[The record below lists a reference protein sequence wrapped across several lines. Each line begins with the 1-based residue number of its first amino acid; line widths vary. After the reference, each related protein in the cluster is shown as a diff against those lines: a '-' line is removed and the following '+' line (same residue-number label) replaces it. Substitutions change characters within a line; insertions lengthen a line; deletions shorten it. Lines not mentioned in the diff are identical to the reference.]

1 MKYKTKKRLISALSF
16 AIVLSMNIS
25 PIAGI
30 AGAIAESG
38 FVDRLGNLKD
48 NLIYL
53 AENDWSFDSY
63 ADGTT
68 TESTTS
74 NCSCSCS
81 FSCDAESAID
91 TLMGTGDI
99 DLTDINAALSGI
111 KGDTSNLG
119 GIKTSVDTIKT
130 NTGDILEALGENGV
144 IYGKL
149 KDIETNTE
157 DIEILLKDTNKLL
170 GEIKAEIQEMQ
181 HEYRVAHIYS
191 LNNSWDNALWRPH
204 TEDCPYIEDIA
215 TVHGKFA
222 NVYSGYWNTAVT
234 PVQYETATKV
244 NELGQTVLDE
254 ELLRAYEVLGYDI
267 IRRYE
272 GAVTG
277 PVAIVK
283 CEDKL
288 QTYSEFLNNYTF
300 EKYTKDDG
308 TIGYKYYKLD
318 ENGNPGTQVSAQFEV
333 PLVYYSEDIDKEK
346 VTWLDAV
353 TVLYKALGEEE
364 VHYTSHMVRDTTITP
379 ETSPVSQ
386 GLSGITQF
394 EGYNYLVFQTR
405 ANPIKQAQE
414 VKNEQT
420 GQMELKYTIE
430 YTYWD
435 RAKVDGFITQG
446 TNMTD
451 PITFDRFCMLAE
463 DMMTAFGE
471 PTIGQDEMKALL
483 QVYGSQFPIQ
493 LGTDVADAWA
503 YMMVRGILV
512 DPTINYTDT
521 LTRAELLKMAAAIK
535 DDSFRTDFK
544 NIQITLDLSD
554 VMQEDGYYPVED
566 FKFTQNEFNSSR
578 NYDYSESASYEYLIP
593 VSESHTLTSPTIYS
607 EQKTT
612 AADLVGKTIEG
623 ATFKTTLELEGH
635 SYYVISVP
643 KTYRGNIWVSNAAPA
658 LDSTSSTT
666 SVDLTTW
673 YCIPSNLIGGGI
685 FTSSNTVG
693 GDNNLIT
700 ITVKEDNWHNFD
712 YRGGDE
718 ALVSYTDYMREGLK
732 ERPNPTQVAYG
743 LTTYETMLAYADLM
757 TQPIV
762 VHADETEDEDTY
774 TWVRYTTT
782 GSKIATDDY
791 GTHNTGV
798 SNNLKVATTIETI
811 PRVTG
816 VPTELT
822 GVKPVSRREFG
833 TSNAPGDS
841 SMGYAMSNQLRV
853 LNRVVLLDE
862 FNMLNDSSYSS
873 VKSLIELALDGS
885 SGQTHVNNMLNKKA
899 NTVYFETIADV
910 EFTNGSITW
919 TDSTPDAVVKVSLLE
934 HDTDVK
940 EYVSQQSSY
949 GGEKFTYKKLLET
962 DYSAFP
968 FLYLTGAA
976 PIARTGTI
984 TNSSYSSMSANGN
997 PSYVYSFKDDIKIS
1011 ADGTGKL
1018 NEFLKSQIDVLYPD
1032 VEDDLVSKWRDVYKL
1047 KWACY
1052 AMNETGTQEFE
1063 HDSVLLYTLQPKAL
1077 MSDLGSL
1084 ESQYENGIQGYG
1096 STDTTYSLNA
1106 NVASSAI
1113 MNRSQQVLVSWED
1126 LIKCDFIIGNNGDVQ
1141 PEPNPDGSYSFMT
1154 KNGQVIVN
1162 DVNKTI
1168 QIGTVLYDLYYED
1181 EESPTLVY
1189 YDSEQKMLYF
1199 DYRCILGVISEKF
1212 QRTGTTSEFLDN
1224 CIGAGGYVVY
1234 DLNDGNVS
1242 AKTYESLDIVAKNL
1256 TSVSTYN
1263 IRVAN
1268 YINGFDGSKTACDN
1282 NYGNGLSYTGRRITS
1297 ASFIP
1302 TANWVTCIDD
1312 NGSEV
1317 SGAVYVYY
1325 PSVAFTE
1332 GYINSSGTGTE
1343 KPNLTAIKDRWKDF
1357 SSVVDNANMIQPKN
1371 GKSSLKEALKNAYG
1385 KDVSELSIDNDA
1397 DLPLIMTYYS
1407 IAKLYEKTGVYYFDS
1422 AWYIREFDITNNTWY
1437 QSSTNNNVSD
1447 SADADGNATGIMYWV
1462 DSLGYVYNIPKM
1474 GEFTWAKYFNGDI
1487 MLPLVANK
1495 EPATEIIN
1503 LNLDYYGSSNQKDG
1517 SSQKLYYGTYIT
1529 NDGFK
1534 YVQCDSNGITD
1545 IDATI
1550 DSLTADKLKG
1560 KDADTNPDS
1569 DVLDTPMK
1577 VGNDVTTYIVDG
1589 NGAVVESVFIPAP
1602 SGIYV
1607 AFGQNTFETW
1617 VVSKL
1622 SSYIVD
1628 ANYVYYGNTQLT
1640 LQPKSINDSTTGFK
1654 FSGATTWNA
1663 FTIPNST
1670 IMYRV
1675 HKTNTVSTLIITPS
1689 SLQSASASGIDTV
1702 EIDDLSTNPI
1712 EDWLNKIG
1720 ANSLLQSIDEG
1731 ASWLIVITF
1740 NVLPI
1745 IGIILMTILVGL
1757 AFLAE
1762 NQLVQMFCDKVIDPV
1777 KIMTFGRR
1785 DIHRWNW
1792 RKVLLPCI
1800 IMYCV
1805 FALFLNGNLIMI
1817 VQSLAEWYGVI
1828 LEWIRQV
1835 L

>member
-53 AENDWSFDSY
+53 AENDWSFNSY
-63 ADGTT
+63 ADNTA
-68 TESTTS
+68 TESTTTS
-74 NCSCSCS
+74 SSCSCS

-99 DLTDINAALSGI
+99 DLTDINTALSGI

-130 NTGDILEALGENGV
+130 NTGDILEALGEDGV

-333 PLVYYSEDIDKEK
+333 PLVYYFEDIDKEK
-346 VTWLDAV
+346 VTWLDAI

-566 FKFTQNEFNSSR
+566 FSFTQGQFSSSKVY
-578 NYDYSESASYEYLIP
+578 NYEVSNTYEYLIP
-593 VSESHTLTSPTIYS
+593 KESNAVLTSPTVYTLS
-607 EQKTT
+607 
-612 AADLVGKTIEG
+612 ASSLADINTLVSNSSFDLKSKELNG
-623 ATFKTTLELEGH
+623 ATYLTTVTLEDVE
-635 SYYVISVP
+635 YYVVSVP
-643 KTYRGNIWVSNAAPA
+643 KSFTGNIWVGNSASEFNY
-658 LDSTSSTT
+658 TE
-666 SVDLTTW
+666 DLNKW
-673 YCIPSNLIGGGI
+673 YCIPSNCLGGGI
-685 FTSSNTVG
+685 FLTTSVTIESTGTIVTIKPDGCMSFDTQSN
-693 GDNNLIT
+693 NYSLI
-700 ITVKEDNWHNFD
+700 
-712 YRGGDE
+712 
-718 ALVSYTDYMREGLK
+718 SYTDYLRAGLN
-732 ERPNPTQVAYG
+732 ERPSATQVAYG
-743 LTTYETMLAYADLM
+743 LTTYEKMLAYADIYTKPL
-757 TQPIV
+757 T
-762 VHADETEDEDTY
+762 VHADTEEELES
-774 TWVRYTTT
+774 TWVKYTIKN
-782 GSKIATDDY
+782 SEI
-791 GTHNTGV
+791 
-798 SNNLKVATTIETI
+798 S
-811 PRVTG
+811 
-816 VPTELT
+816 
-822 GVKPVSRREFG
+822 
-833 TSNAPGDS
+833 
-841 SMGYAMSNQLRV
+841 
-853 LNRVVLLDE
+853 
-862 FNMLNDSSYSS
+862 
-873 VKSLIELALDGS
+873 LDGS
-885 SGQTHVNNMLNKKA
+885 NSEAVKMSTQGGTVLNVEPFSDKLKFSNVPDSLKSEEYAIDWGRTEPSFNPDHCDKRWSYANNDQLKVLYRMGTLTDFGVNQFIETSSPKDILKAYLKGVGTSDVPYLVGQELKVINTTGDLQVNSVYTVYTNTWNYDELTKADAGLFPYMFLTAGRPIKYMAIQNSGSHSVLGIKDESRTFSINDKLIIGAEDSDLNKLLKD
-899 NTVYFETIADV
+899 NMNVMY
-910 EFTNGSITW
+910 
-919 TDSTPDAVVKVSLLE
+919 TDA
-934 HDTDVK
+934 
-940 EYVSQQSSY
+940 
-949 GGEKFTYKKLLET
+949 
-962 DYSAFP
+962 
-968 FLYLTGAA
+968 
-976 PIARTGTI
+976 
-984 TNSSYSSMSANGN
+984 
-997 PSYVYSFKDDIKIS
+997 
-1011 ADGTGKL
+1011 
-1018 NEFLKSQIDVLYPD
+1018 
-1032 VEDDLVSKWRDVYKL
+1032 EDDLISKWIQVYDTRYVDYGQTIYNLDNVAQGCSEYIGNTFWVNTKNPEAIL
-1047 KWACY
+1047 
-1052 AMNETGTQEFE
+1052 
-1063 HDSVLLYTLQPKAL
+1063 
-1077 MSDLGSL
+1077 SDLGSL
-1084 ESQYENGIQGYG
+1084 ESQYKDGIQGYG
-1096 STDTTYSLNA
+1096 TTENTYSLNA

-1113 MNRSQQVLVSWED
+1113 MNRSQQVLVSWDD
-1126 LIKCDFIIGNNGDVQ
+1126 LIKCDFIVGNNGNVK

-1162 DVNKTI
+1162 DINKTI
-1168 QIGTVLYDLYYED
+1168 QIGTILYDLYYEG

-1189 YDSEQKMLYF
+1189 YDSEQDMIYF
-1199 DYRCILGVISEKF
+1199 DYRCILGVVSEKF
-1212 QRTGTTSEFLDN
+1212 QRTGTTTEFLDN
-1224 CIGAGGYVVY
+1224 CIGAGKYVVY
-1234 DLNDGNVS
+1234 DLSDGNVTS
-1242 AKTYESLDIVAKNL
+1242 KTYDSLDIVAKNL
-1256 TSVSTYN
+1256 TSVSTYH

-1268 YINGFDGSKTACDN
+1268 SIDEFDGKETSMKN
-1282 NYGNGLSYTGRRITS
+1282 VYGEALAYTGRRMTA

-1312 NGSEV
+1312 DGIEV

-1332 GYINSSGTGTE
+1332 GFINSSGTGIE
-1343 KPNLTAIKDRWKDF
+1343 KPNLVPIKDRWKDF
-1357 SSVVDNANMIQPKN
+1357 VNVVDSANMIQPKD

-1422 AWYIREFDITNNTWY
+1422 AWYVREFDITNNTWY
-1437 QSSTNNNVSD
+1437 QASTNNNITASQN
-1447 SADADGNATGIMYWV
+1447 ADGNSVGIMYWV
-1462 DSLGYVYNIPKM
+1462 DSVGYVYNVPKM

-1495 EPATEIIN
+1495 EPAEEIIN

-1550 DSLTADKLKG
+1550 TSLTADKLKG

-1712 EDWLNKIG
+1712 EDWLSKIG

-1762 NQLVQMFCDKVIDPV
+1762 NQLVQMFCDKIIDPV

-1792 RKVLLPCI
+1792 RKVLVPCI

-1817 VQSLAEWYGVI
+1817 VQALAEWYGVI
-1828 LEWIRQV
+1828 SEWIGQV

>member
-38 FVDRLGNLKD
+38 LVDRLGNLKD
-48 NLIYL
+48 NLVYL
-53 AENDWSFDSY
+53 AENDWSFNSY
-63 ADGTT
+63 ADNTA
-68 TESTTS
+68 TESTT
-74 NCSCSCS
+74 NSCSCS

-91 TLMGTGDI
+91 TLMGTSDI
-99 DLTDINAALSGI
+99 DLTDINTALSGI

-130 NTGDILEALGENGV
+130 NTGDILEALGEDGV

-318 ENGNPGTQVSAQFEV
+318 GNGNPGTQVSAQFEV
-333 PLVYYSEDIDKEK
+333 PLVYYFEDIDKEK

-435 RAKVDGFITQG
+435 RAKVDGFVTQG
-446 TNMTD
+446 INMD
-451 PITFDRFCMLAE
+451 DAITFDRFCMLAE

-503 YMMVRGILV
+503 YMMVRGILI
-512 DPTINYTDT
+512 DPSINYTDT
-521 LTRAELLKMAAAIK
+521 LTRSELLKMAAAIK

-566 FKFTQNEFNSSR
+566 FSFTQGQFSSSR
-578 NYDYSESASYEYLIP
+578 TYDYSADSTYEYLLP
-593 VSESHTLTSPTIYS
+593 VHEEAKLSSPTVYAIS
-607 EQKTT
+607 ASSKNELDSFLSNSLSTLNSKKLGDST
-612 AADLVGKTIEG
+612 LVTEL
-623 ATFKTTLELEGH
+623 TLGSN

-643 KTYRGNIWVSNAAPA
+643 KSYRGNVWVSNSMPELSNTQA
-658 LDSTSSTT
+658 DDMTK
-666 SVDLTTW
+666 W
-673 YCIPSNLIGGGI
+673 YCIPSNLLGGGI
-685 FTSSNTVG
+685 FTTVAKDTSSGSTVVTMKA
-693 GDNNLIT
+693 D
-700 ITVKEDNWHNFD
+700 EWHEFD
-712 YRGGDE
+712 FRSGDE
-718 ALVSYTDYMREGLK
+718 AVASYTDYLREGLK
-732 ERPNPTQVAYG
+732 ERPSGTQVAFG
-743 LTTYETMLAYADLM
+743 LTSYERLLAYTEMM
-757 TQPIV
+757 TSPLI
-762 VHADETEDEDTY
+762 VHADDTEVEPLSSNV
-774 TWVRYTTT
+774 WVKYTTSGET
-782 GSKIATDDY
+782 IKTDDY
-791 GTHNTGV
+791 GSVDTGV
-798 SNNLKVATTIETI
+798 HCIISSSTLANVPLVSNLPST
-811 PRVTG
+811 
-816 VPTELT
+816 LSD
-822 GVKPVSRREFG
+822 VKPYLYRSPGG
-833 TSNAPGDS
+833 TDENITS
-841 SMGYAMSNQLRV
+841 GYHSASNQVKV
-853 LNRVVLLDE
+853 LYRLVLLDE
-862 FNMLNDSSYSS
+862 FNLLDKYQGTSIKALIGQSLN
-873 VKSLIELALDGS
+873 
-885 SGQTHVNNMLNKKA
+885 GQTGH
-899 NTVYFETIADV
+899 
-910 EFTNGSITW
+910 
-919 TDSTPDAVVKVSLLE
+919 
-934 HDTDVK
+934 
-940 EYVSQQSSY
+940 EYVDYILSKTGVHVFQEMNNVIVNGIDQ
-949 GGEKFTYKKLLET
+949 GGDTYLIRHGNNYNNTDDIQYSEWHDSHEDSEVYTYRVLET
-962 DYSAFP
+962 DTSIFP
-968 FLYLTGAA
+968 YLYLTATE
-976 PIARTGTI
+976 PIARRGLIGNGHSNMSTVPQKI
-984 TNSSYSSMSANGN
+984 HYYADELYISS
-997 PSYVYSFKDDIKIS
+997 
-1011 ADGTGKL
+1011 DGTGVI
-1018 NEFLKSQIDVLYPD
+1018 NDYLKSQIDILYPD
-1032 VEDDLVSKWRDVYKL
+1032 NEDTLISKWRDVYNVK
-1047 KWACY
+1047 KAWYGKKEYGYDYSANTVY
-1052 AMNETGTQEFE
+1052 
-1063 HDSVLLYTLQPKAL
+1063 LYTNSPKSIL
-1077 MSDLGSL
+1077 SDLGSL
-1084 ESQYENGIQGYG
+1084 ESQYKDGIQGYG
-1096 STDTTYSLNA
+1096 SSDSTYSLSA

-1113 MNRSQQVLVSWED
+1113 MNRSQQVLISWED
-1126 LIKCDFIIGNNGDVQ
+1126 LINCNFIVGNNGNVQ

-1162 DVNKTI
+1162 DINKTI
-1168 QIGTVLYDLYYED
+1168 QIGSILYDLYYKD

-1189 YDSEQKMLYF
+1189 YDSEQEMLYF
-1199 DYRCILGVISEKF
+1199 DYRCVLGVISEKF
-1212 QRTGTTSEFLDN
+1212 QRTGTTTEFLDN
-1224 CIGAGGYVVY
+1224 CIGAGEYVIY
-1234 DLNDGNVS
+1234 DLSDGNVS

-1263 IRVAN
+1263 MRVAN
-1268 YINGFDGSKTACDN
+1268 YINDFDGKETSLKN
-1282 NYGNGLSYTGRRITS
+1282 IYGNGLSYTGRRLTA
-1297 ASFIP
+1297 ASFVP

-1312 NGSEV
+1312 NGTEV

-1332 GYINSSGTGTE
+1332 GYINSNGTGTE
-1343 KPNLTAIKDRWKDF
+1343 KPDLTIIKDRWKDF
-1357 SSVVDNANMIQPKN
+1357 SSVVDNANMIQPKD
-1371 GKSSLKEALKNAYG
+1371 GKSSLKEALRNAYG

-1422 AWYIREFDITNNTWY
+1422 AWYVREFDITNNTWY
-1437 QSSTNNNVSD
+1437 QSSTNNNTSD
-1447 SADADGNATGIMYWV
+1447 SADADGNTTGIMYWV
-1462 DSLGYVYNIPKM
+1462 DSVGYVYNVPKM

-1589 NGAVVESVFIPAP
+1589 NGTVVESVFIPAP

-1617 VVSKL
+1617 IVSKL

-1745 IGIILMTILVGL
+1745 VGIILMTILVGL

-1762 NQLVQMFCDKVIDPV
+1762 NQIVQMFCDKVIDPV

-1828 LEWIRQV
+1828 SEWIGQV